1 MHHGTFWGGR
11 SACSQGFEASPGST
25 SNAVRGQL
33 SCAALS
39 LPLRSLMA
47 GTACTELRRNGRS
60 FHSQAIPENGR
71 SFHSQAVPETPCV
84 ARWAVQHKVPTSRA
98 SWQVQLVPDLV
109 RGKVGC
115 AGPQGHRKPLRTKS
129 QAQCIHGYVRIRAV
143 PETQCVARWAVQAPR
158 CTMGASGPKVRLAET
173 AADGARPL
181 DQQGPPAACCLG
193 LRLGLSGLQG
203 LGNTVKQPT

>member
-1 MHHGTFWGGR
+1 
-11 SACSQGFEASPGST
+11 
-25 SNAVRGQL
+25 
-33 SCAALS
+33 
-39 LPLRSLMA
+39 MA

-173 AADGARPL
+173 LQMVPAHLTSRDRLQHVPWAEAGAFRTSGIGEHSKAAHLTSRDRLQHAHRVCK
-181 DQQGPPAACCLG
+181 AAGWHAEGVC
-193 LRLGLSGLQG
+193 R
-203 LGNTVKQPT
+203 